1 MFWQPFCFSSK
12 TVTTVELFRTKNI
25 MWKHPS
31 FLFALCEFKD
41 AAPSTKVTS
50 FTIKVV
56 ENNEFGGAGKE
67 TVVAYLR
74 HNR

>member
-1 MFWQPFCFSSK
+1 
-12 TVTTVELFRTKNI
+12 VELSPTKNV

-31 FLFALCEFKD
+31 FLFVRCVFED
-41 AAPSTKVTS
+41 AAPSVKATS
-50 FTIKVV
+50 FTVTVIA
-56 ENNEFGGAGKE
+56 NNACGGAGKE